1 MDLVLPRAILED
13 IRAHARETYPEE
25 CCGFLIGR
33 EDGTR
38 RVVTQG
44 RRARNVHP
52 EMREV
57 RYTIDPRDVLRVDR
71 EFRADIRHLGF
82 YHSHPDHPAQ
92 PSAFD
97 LERAW
102 PYYVY
107 AILAIP
113 RGEPSE
119 LTGWLL
125 DAEQRA
131 FKEVALTIV

>member
-1 MDLVLPRAILED
+1 MELRIPAAVLEG
-13 IRAHARETYPEE
+13 IRAHAVETNPEE

-33 EDGTR
+33 EDGPVRT
-38 RVVTQG
+38 VTEA

-57 RYTIDPRDVLRVDR
+57 RYTIDPRDVLKVDR
-71 EFRADIRHLGF
+71 EFRGEVRHIGF
-82 YHSHPDHPAQ
+82 YHSHPDHPAR

-107 AILAIP
+107 AILAV
-113 RGEPSE
+113 RGGTPGE
-119 LTGWLL
+119 LTAWSL
-125 DAEQRA
+125 DEEQRA
-131 FKEVALTIV
+131 FKEVATSIV